1 MKYDS
6 ILERLDEQIVSL
18 VNDKVSMYAVFNR
31 LKDTYIDII
40 KNGYMSNDSY
50 LELAA
55 YVIYAGLL
63 MEE

>member
-6 ILERLDEQIVSL
+6 ILEKLDEKIVSL
-18 VNDKVSMYAVFNR
+18 TRDRISMYAIFNR

-40 KNGYMSNDSY
+40 KNGYISNDSY

-55 YVIYAGLL
+55 YIIYAGFL

>member
-6 ILERLDEQIVSL
+6 ILERLDEKIVSL
-18 VNDKVSMYAVFNR
+18 VDDRVSMYAVFNR
-31 LKDTYIDII
+31 LKDVYIDII
-40 KNGYMSNDSY
+40 KSGYMSNESY

-55 YVIYAGLL
+55 YVIYAGFL